1 MLVVTLVPGKTLCA
15 RRGQLFYRVRLA
27 RDYAEKAML
36 GGRRV
41 SRLAGLSARVVVE
54 GW

>member
-1 MLVVTLVPGKTLCA
+1 MVPKITLGFWMCA
-15 RRGQLFYRVRLA
+15 AGATFYRVRLA